1 MQKGC
6 FIFVQNLLMEEYS
19 WKADIRWADIDPNF
33 HVLHSKYYDYAA
45 SCRMAFLTGHGI
57 TPALMMDKH
66 TGPIIFR
73 EECVFKKEI
82 KYGDAVAVLMKMDK
96 LSEDYRKWTFVN
108 ELYINGDTLAAVVTV
123 DGAWMDTLQR
133 KVAAPPAEFRIGID
147 QIPKT
152 STFRFV

>member
-1 MQKGC
+1 MAT
-6 FIFVQNLLMEEYS
+6 FTV
-19 WKADIRWADIDPNF
+19 KAAIRWSDIDPNF
-33 HVLHSKYYDYAA
+33 HVLHSKYYDYCANA
-45 SCRMAFLTGHGI
+45 RMEILAIHGVTMKAI
-57 TPALMMDKH
+57 QEEKV
-66 TGPIIFR
+66 GPILFR